1 MPIGAVMNEIDG
13 AAIDDIDDN
22 FSRFQFNNDETPTSY
37 RQPNSESN
45 RMISESRGFVLAML

>member
-45 RMISESRGFVLAML
+45 RMIYALGGH